1 MKKAIML
8 IFAVALAGS
17 AFAIF
22 THYKHK
28 HEDAV
33 AASAFSTITAKYKA
47 CVKAAVDG
55 RTERFNE
62 CKKKY
67 RDLDDDSCRVMAEAS
82 VAYDPIAACKDEQE
96 EDLQAW
102 RRLYPR
108 QAKEM
113 QRQSDE
119 QRMR

>member
-1 MKKAIML
+1 MNKVTMFL
-8 IFAVALAGS
+8 FSVALAGL

-22 THYKHK
+22 TYYRHK

-33 AASAFSTITAKYKA
+33 AASAFSTINAKHET

-55 RTERFNE
+55 RKERFKE

-82 VAYDPIAACKDEQE
+82 VAYDPIAACKDQQE

-108 QAKEM
+108 QAEEM
-113 QRQSDE
+113 QRQSDGK
-119 QRMR
+119 RMR